1 MENLLRESSEFICLL
16 VILIQT
22 VFKSGSNY
30 YLQECQEC
38 KYAIKK
44 RKIRVYIYDKEDAL
58 EKNSDRKRIKQKRT
72 KRRRIKKNF
81 QEDSSEKN

>member
-22 VFKSGSNY
+22 VFKSGNNY
-30 YLQECQEC
+30 YLPEFQER

-44 RKIRVYIYDKEDAL
+44 RKIRVYIYDEEDVL
-58 EKNSDRKRIKQKRT
+58 EKNSDRKRIK
-72 KRRRIKKNF
+72 
-81 QEDSSEKN
+81 

>member
-22 VFKSGSNY
+22 VFKSGNNY
-30 YLQECQEC
+30 YLPEFQEC

-44 RKIRVYIYDKEDAL
+44 RKIRVYIYDEEDVL
-58 EKNSDRKRIKQKRT
+58 EQNSDRKRIK
-72 KRRRIKKNF
+72 
-81 QEDSSEKN
+81 